1 MTFHLATYKDFNL
14 ANQQSAETALCMKTE
29 GSARTCSARLGD
41 IHLYIGLIQS
51 EAIRDNN
58 EIDYLA

>member
-1 MTFHLATYKDFNL
+1 MSFHWETYKDFKL
-14 ANQQSAETALCMKTE
+14 ANQQSAETALCMKAE
-29 GSARTCSARLGD
+29 GSARRYSARLGD